1 MGTDRYLYNIHCNN
15 YKMLKTTLDIREPG
29 LNTLPPGVERYIVE
43 GGGLTGIQILPD
55 DEIEILNNEGNQ
67 ICEISVFNKD
77 GKSELAILGLKEIK
91 NNSEIKK
98 ILLKKDETS
107 LQALLQLKKRNLNI
121 ERSKS
126 SVIFDKGTKA
136 GESIKLKSK
145 DKCYCIFAAPGNR
158 MMVHEQN
165 PSTELTITIKRSTI
179 KEDKE
184 FSLIPDPVYDP
195 SEERNIART
204 TSIGYQVK
212 EGDYIQV
219 ITPTGRQCS
228 DFVAYDSSKLDKGKE
243 NGLDWQ
249 TTRTFMG
256 HTFPGPGLFSKFYD
270 VDHEP
275 LVEVVRDTVGIHD
288 TFNLACTSK
297 YYEDAGYFGHAN
309 CSDNL
314 NEVMEKY
321 GLQKKKGWHA
331 INLFFNTSA
340 GGQNSV
346 LSDES
351 FARPGDYVIF
361 KALKDLT
368 CGTTACPSD
377 IDSCNGWNPTDI
389 FVRTYNKNKEFTKS
403 FAFRMKT
410 DSEKKLTRNSGFYE
424 KTSKLTRNFIDARGF
439 WLPNDYTK
447 HGLVE
452 EYTACRE
459 KAVLIDLSS
468 LRKFEIIGPDA
479 EELMNYT
486 LTRNIKKLS
495 VGQVVYSAMCYE
507 NGMMFDDGT
516 LLRLSETGFRWICG
530 DEYSGEW
537 LKEVAKKKNYKVNI
551 KNSTDQISNVSLQGP
566 KSRDI
571 LKKLIFTPPTQPSID
586 ELEWFRFT
594 ICRVEELQGI
604 PLIVSRTGYTGEL
617 GYEVWCHPKHAPE
630 VWDKLMEA
638 GKDHGLIPAGFAALD
653 KLRIEA
659 GLILFGAEFDG
670 EQDPFEAG
678 IGFAVPLKTK
688 EEDFIGKEELIKRKA
703 NPQKKLV
710 GLELNGKEIAG
721 HGDCVHVGRAQ
732 IGVVTSG
739 MLSPKLGKNIALCR
753 IDVKY
758 SEVGTE
764 VEIGKLDG
772 HQKRIG
778 AKVVPFPFY
787 DPTKSRVRA

>member
-1 MGTDRYLYNIHCNN
+1 MAL
-15 YKMLKTTLDIREPG
+15 TTLDIKEPG
-29 LNTLPPGVERYIVE
+29 LNSLPPGVERYVVE

-55 DEIEILNNEGNQ
+55 DEIEIFNNEGNQ

-77 GKSELAILGLKEIK
+77 GKSDLSILDLKKIK
-91 NNSEIKK
+91 DNSEIKK
-98 ILLKKDETS
+98 ILLKKNETS

-121 ERSKS
+121 EKSKS

-145 DKCYCIFAAPGNR
+145 DKCYCIFAAPGNQ
-158 MMVHEQN
+158 MLVHEQN
-165 PSTELTITIKRSTI
+165 PSTELTIIVTRSEIK
-179 KEDKE
+179 KEKE
-184 FSLIPDPVYDP
+184 FSIIPDPVYDP
-195 SEERNIART
+195 LDERNIART

-212 EGDYIQV
+212 EGDYIQI

-228 DFVAYDSSKLDKGKE
+228 DFVAYDTSKLDMRKE

-256 HTFPGPGLFSKFYD
+256 HTFPGPGLYSKFYD

-275 LVEVVRDTVGIHD
+275 LIEVVRDTVGIHD

-297 YYEDAGYFGHAN
+297 FYEDAGYFGHAN

-314 NEVMEKY
+314 NEAMEKF
-321 GLQKKKGWHA
+321 GVQKKKGWHA

-351 FARPGDYVIF
+351 FARPGDYVILR
-361 KALKDLT
+361 ALKDLT

-389 FVRTYNKNKEFTKS
+389 FVRTYDKKKEFTKS

-410 DSEKKLTRNSGFYE
+410 DSEKKLTRNTGFFE
-424 KTSKLTRNFIDARGF
+424 RTSKLTRNFVDARGF
-439 WLPNDYTK
+439 WLPNNYTK
-447 HGLVE
+447 HGVIN

-468 LRKFEIIGPDA
+468 LRKFEILGPDA

-495 VGQVVYSAMCYE
+495 VGQIVYSAMCYE
-507 NGMMFDDGT
+507 NGTMFDDGT
-516 LLRLSETGFRWICG
+516 LLKLSETGFRWVCG
-530 DEYSGEW
+530 DEYAGEW
-537 LKEVAKKKNYKVNI
+537 LKEQAKKKNLKVFI
-551 KNSTDQISNVSLQGP
+551 KNSTDQINNISVQGP
-566 KSRDI
+566 NSRKI
-571 LKKLIFTPPTQPSID
+571 LEKIIFTPPTQPKIS
-586 ELEWFRFT
+586 ELQWFRFT
-594 ICRVEELQGI
+594 ICRLEELNGI

-617 GYEVWCHPKHAPE
+617 GYEVWCHPDHALQ
-630 VWDKLMEA
+630 VWDKVMEA
-638 GKDHGLIPAGFAALD
+638 GKKDGLIPAGFGALD
-653 KLRIEA
+653 LLRIEA
-659 GLILFGAEFDG
+659 GLVLFGNEFDG
-670 EQDPFEAG
+670 QQDPFEAG

-688 EEDFIGKEELIKRKA
+688 TDDFIGKENLIKRKE

-710 GLELNGKEIAG
+710 GLELIGKEKAS
-721 HGDCVHVGRAQ
+721 HGDCVHLGRAQ
-732 IGVVTSG
+732 VGVVTSAC
-739 MLSPKLGKNIALCR
+739 LSPTLGKNIALCR
-753 IDVKY
+753 IDIGH

-764 VEIGKLDG
+764 VEIGKIDG
-772 HQKRIG
+772 HQKRIP
-778 AKVVPFPFY
+778 AKIVGFPHY
-787 DPTKSRVRA
+787 DPQKTRVRS